1 MPREGYTGLSIKA
14 EEYDKLYRDFTK
26 LKKDITFTKWHTKI
40 VHSAIVK
47 SEIINK
53 TFPNWVGTIIDNAM
67 IIEDTKS
74 GKIVKVELK
83 DNKIVC
89 KDENHDF
96 VTFACLH
103 PEFLSQ

>member
-1 MPREGYTGLSIKA
+1 MPRDGYTGLSIKA

-40 VHSAIVK
+40 VHAATK
-47 SEIINK
+47 KAEILDQV
-53 TFPNWVGTIIDNAM
+53 FPNFTGTIIDNAM
-67 IIEDTKS
+67 IIEDSKS

-83 DNKIVC
+83 DNKIIC
-89 KDENHDF
+89 KDKNQDF
-96 VTFACLH
+96 LIYACLH